1 MVSCK
6 IPAVTVL
13 RFKIYILIYFW
24 LFAVRL
30 LRLVFFSSG
39 FGFGRPLLYSAE
51 QKGRAKGAPWPRE
64 DLACDHLIPRR
75 RQIFSHNLSPEGN
88 SWVTVYRI
96 TIGEVRSPSSAAI
109 SSIKYHGKI
118 EYDKQNC
125 LQHEK
130 MQSGR
135 KTRSAGYLLLP
146 LYKNR
151 CITKKF
157 PIKKVLEMMDS
168 GIKNHAK
175 VEYDKQNCVQRE
187 TIQSGRKIRTR
198 GYVLLPI

>member
-1 MVSCK
+1 MK
-6 IPAVTVL
+6 
-13 RFKIYILIYFW
+13 
-24 LFAVRL
+24 
-30 LRLVFFSSG
+30 FSSKLRN
-39 FGFGRPLLYSAE
+39 RPFFQTTITRQRKIRSSWAWKIITQRFNLYNTASV
-51 QKGRAKGAPWPRE
+51 AKKSVIHPGTVRSNLPRM
-64 DLACDHLIPRR
+64 LSWSFDHLIPRR

-88 SWVTVYRI
+88 SWVTAYRI